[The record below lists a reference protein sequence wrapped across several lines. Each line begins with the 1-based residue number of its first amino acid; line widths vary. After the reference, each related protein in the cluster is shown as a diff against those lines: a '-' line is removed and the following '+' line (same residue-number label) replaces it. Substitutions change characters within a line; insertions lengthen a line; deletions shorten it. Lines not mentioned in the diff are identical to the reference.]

1 MKCIPRCIVLA
12 ALVAAS
18 PAAFAQTV
26 IGLNDGNTLVRFS
39 ASAPGAVPA
48 TVPVS
53 GLDAGE
59 TLLGIDFR
67 PATGALY
74 GVGDAGNLYVID
86 PVTGVAT
93 TSATLDVAL
102 DGSVF
107 GVDFNPV
114 PDRLRVVSDTGQ
126 NLRINVDTGATLV
139 DGPINPAGP
148 QLVAA
153 GYINSVNPAPMT
165 TALYVVDVVTSDLLL
180 QAPPNDGTVT
190 AVGDLGVVLD
200 ASGDH
205 SLDVLTVGAVNT
217 AYAAFRVGGTTT
229 FYTIDLATGA
239 ATSRGAVG
247 GNPAL
252 RGIAVTAATLPPA
265 AVPGTAIGLDGANGL
280 VLFSSAAP
288 AGAATVRAVTGL
300 TGGDQLVGIDFRP
313 ATGALYAL
321 ASSGRLYTVD
331 PQTGAATLASTLSV
345 APSGTSFG
353 VDFNPVPDR
362 LRVVSNTGQNLRVN
376 VDTGETLVDGPINPA
391 GPAVAGSAY
400 INSVNPAPAGTALYD
415 IDPNSDTL
423 FLQNPPN
430 DGTVVAIGALGV
442 AVDAN
447 TGFDVL
453 SSGGTNT
460 AIAALTVGGA
470 TGLYGIDLT
479 TGAATL
485 IGNVSGNPTLRGLA
499 LSAAVI
505 GNPAPPT
512 ASMPNVVPATS
523 PLFLLLVGL
532 GVLGLAGF
540 AMRRGS

>member
-1 MKCIPRCIVLA
+1 MKSIPRSIVLA
-12 ALVAAS
+12 ALVATS
-18 PAAFAQTV
+18 PVTFAQTV

-53 GLDAGE
+53 GLEAGE

-74 GVGDAGNLYVID
+74 ALGDAGNLYVID
-86 PVTGVAT
+86 PVSGVAT
-93 TSATLDVAL
+93 PGAALNVAL
-102 DGSVF
+102 DGATF

-114 PDRLRVVSDTGQ
+114 PDRLRVVSDSGQ
-126 NLRINVDTGATLV
+126 NLRINVDTGETLV
-139 DGPINPAGP
+139 DGAINPAGP

-153 GYINSVNPAPMT
+153 GYINSVSPAPMS
-165 TALYVVDVVTSDLLL
+165 TALYVVDVTTSNLLL

-205 SLDVLTVGAVNT
+205 SLDVLTVGGVNT

-229 FYTIDLATGA
+229 LYTIDLATGA
-239 ATSRGAVG
+239 ATARGAVG

-252 RGIAVTAATLPPA
+252 RGIAVTAATIAPA
-265 AVPGTAIGLDGANGL
+265 SVAGTAIGLNASNAL
-280 VLFSSAAP
+280 VLVSPSSP
-288 AGAATVRAVTGL
+288 AGNAIVRPVTGL

-321 ASSGRLYTVD
+321 ASSGRLYIVD
-331 PQTGAATLASTLSV
+331 PQSGEATLASTLSV
-345 APSGTSFG
+345 APAGTSFG

-391 GPAVAGSAY
+391 GPAVAGAAY

-423 FLQNPPN
+423 FLQSPPN

-479 TGAATL
+479 SGAATL

-499 LSAAVI
+499 LSGTVI
-505 GNPAPPT
+505 GNPAPPQ
-512 ASMPNVVPATS
+512 SMANVIPATS
-523 PLFLLLVGL
+523 PLFLLFVGL